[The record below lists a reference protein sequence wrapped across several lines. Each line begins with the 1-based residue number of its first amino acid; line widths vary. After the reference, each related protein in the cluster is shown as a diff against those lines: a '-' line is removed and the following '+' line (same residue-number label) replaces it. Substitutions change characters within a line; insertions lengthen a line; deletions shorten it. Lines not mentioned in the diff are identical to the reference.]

1 VGSSSVWVCDVM
13 AAPVY
18 GFAMCGQLQ
27 CVGL

>member
-1 VGSSSVWVCDVM
+1 VWVYDVM